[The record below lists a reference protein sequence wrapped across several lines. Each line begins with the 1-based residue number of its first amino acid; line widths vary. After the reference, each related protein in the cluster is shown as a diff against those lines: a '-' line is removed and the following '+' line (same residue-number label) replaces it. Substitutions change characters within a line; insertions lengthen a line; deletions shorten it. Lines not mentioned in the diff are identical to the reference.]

1 MKRQTSAIFVGSMT
15 LWAMALAPRSARAQ
29 RAETVPAESLPGE
42 GPPHVLDIATLGEY
56 ARVLDPARA
65 SGFGNLGVFALRSR
79 FALGHLPAYCA
90 GLDAEIGGSDAGLAY
105 GATAYPAGLG
115 ATLGRGNA
123 ISLCG
128 GAGLGRVGDAVPLA
142 ARFPAELSFAI
153 DLGPI
158 RPVVWVRPSWTAGAP
173 ERRHGSSVSFV
184 DELEAGLLVRLSP
197 QHAYWTTTSAGGGL
211 ALGVT
216 YWEFMGT
223 RALGAS
229 LGFDFTGAR

>member
-1 MKRQTSAIFVGSMT
+1 MKRQASAILVGSMT
-15 LWAMALAPRSARAQ
+15 TWAIALAPCSARAQ
-29 RAETVPAESLPGE
+29 RAEIVPAERLPAD

-56 ARVLDPARA
+56 ARVFDPARA
-65 SGFGNLGVFALRSR
+65 SGLGNLGELSLRSR
-79 FALGHLPAYCA
+79 LALGRLPAYCA

-105 GATAYPAGLG
+105 GATAYPAGIG
-115 ATLGRGNA
+115 ATWGRGNV

-142 ARFPAELSFAI
+142 ARFPAEASIALS
-153 DLGPI
+153 LGPV

-173 ERRHGSSVSFV
+173 ERRHGASVSFV

-197 QHAYWTTTSAGGGL
+197 QHAYWSTTTAGGGL